1 MANESLK
8 KEERLFLYLVSTFK
22 TSAIVAL
29 GEMENPIT
37 NKKDLNLEQASYY
50 IDLLDM
56 LQSKASGNMSEYEEQ
71 MLINTVSEL
80 RMELIR
86 KKPALDL
93 VKKAGED
100 TSNSTSERE

>member
-86 KKPALDL
+86 KKPALDF
-93 VKKAGED
+93 VKKASED
-100 TSNSTSERE
+100 NSNSSSERE

>member
-1 MANESLK
+1 MEPAVDAVADGAVSLVGAP
-8 KEERLFLYLVSTFK
+8 ELAPL
-22 TSAIVAL
+22 
-29 GEMENPIT
+29 
-37 NKKDLNLEQASYY
+37 
-50 IDLLDM
+50 IDLGIHKGASM

-86 KKPALDL
+86 KKPALDF

-100 TSNSTSERE
+100 TLNSTSKRGK